1 MMLQDFVK
9 KKFSDFNKLV
19 VFTGGRADYRSIRE
33 SGLPAYILN
42 FVDCTISGTKTSLDK
57 DEFET
62 LLNKAIVFNVNYII
76 KPKNTILKF
85 LFGDVETRPVEF
97 VSERL
102 RYFQFYGYYVNHITE
117 FINMN
122 SIDVLSV
129 NQIEHIINEIN
140 KKLLEEISDP
150 ANGDS
155 QRLNLVKL
163 LYYFFVDLT
172 DNNPIN
178 IKLPKKI
185 LSVFLNDKG
194 FTGIK
199 AKVDDFF
206 SDEIFIQEAM
216 ELMNPVAKKRGR
228 PKKTEDGM
236 SANQVKEIVNR
247 AKTNLI
253 SNEAA
258 NKDVAGILEP
268 SETLPNEEKLPD
280 VKKIRQSETKM
291 PGLED
296 KTLAIEE
303 EIYSNDLLFASQF
316 SSITPEKPKSETQL
330 KEKLLDDLFCEESY
344 RKKIIKRIFHR
355 NEASFRTSVIEILA
369 SSGWSEA
376 IPLIESVFNKNRT
389 DIYSEEAVKF
399 VDILQSHFTKTSEEP
414 SSVYSTRKQ
423 QGA

>member
-1 MMLQDFVK
+1 MLQDFVK
-9 KKFSDFNKLV
+9 KKFSDYSRLV
-19 VFTGGRADYRSIRE
+19 EFTGGKTDYRTIKE
-33 SGLPAYILN
+33 SGLPAFILN
-42 FVDCTISGTKTSLDK
+42 FIECSIGTSRTTLEKK
-57 DEFET
+57 DFET

-97 VSERL
+97 ITERL
-102 RYFQFYGYYVNHITE
+102 AYFQFYGYYVNHILE

-122 SIDVLSV
+122 SLDVLSV
-129 NQIEHIINEIN
+129 NQIEHIINDIN
-140 KKLLEEISDP
+140 NKLLEEISDV
-150 ANGDS
+150 ANGES

-194 FTGIK
+194 FTAIK

-216 ELMNPVAKKRGR
+216 ELMNPVVKKRGR
-228 PKKTEDGM
+228 PKKSDVEM
-236 SANQVKEIVNR
+236 SDSQVKEIINK

-253 SNEAA
+253 SKEAS
-258 NKDVAGILEP
+258 NKDVESILEP
-268 SETLPNEEKLPD
+268 SEKLPDEEKLPD
-280 VKKIRQSETKM
+280 VKKLRQSKTKM
-291 PGLED
+291 PELED

-316 SSITPEKPKSETQL
+316 SSIVPEPAPTQTDVS
-330 KEKLLDDLFCEESY
+330 EKLLDELFCEESY
-344 RKKIIKRIFHR
+344 KKKIIKRVFHR
-355 NEASFRTSVIEILA
+355 NELSFKTSVFKILGA
-369 SSGWSEA
+369 ADWNEA
-376 IPLIESVFNKNRT
+376 IPLIEEVFKNNRT

-399 VDILQSHFTKTSEEP
+399 VDILQNHFTRTTIYP
-414 SSVYSTRKQ
+414 IHKQ
-423 QGA
+423 QGT

>member
-1 MMLQDFVK
+1 MLQDFVK
-9 KKFSDFNKLV
+9 KKFSDYSRLV
-19 VFTGGRADYRSIRE
+19 EFTGGRTDYRTIKE
-33 SGLPAYILN
+33 SGLPAFILN
-42 FVDCTISGTKTSLDK
+42 FIECSIGASRTTLEKK
-57 DEFET
+57 DFET

-97 VSERL
+97 ITERVA
-102 RYFQFYGYYVNHITE
+102 YFQFYGYYVNHILE

-122 SIDVLSV
+122 SLEVLSV
-129 NQIEHIINEIN
+129 NQIEHIINDIN
-140 KKLLEEISDP
+140 NKLLEEISDV
-150 ANGDS
+150 ANGES

-194 FTGIK
+194 FTAIK

-216 ELMNPVAKKRGR
+216 ELMNPIVKKRGR
-228 PKKTEDGM
+228 PKKSDVEM
-236 SANQVKEIVNR
+236 SDSQVKEIINK

-253 SNEAA
+253 SKEAS
-258 NKDVAGILEP
+258 NKDVESILEP
-268 SETLPNEEKLPD
+268 SEKLPDEEKLPD
-280 VKKIRQSETKM
+280 VKKLRQSKTKM
-291 PGLED
+291 PELED

-316 SSITPEKPKSETQL
+316 SSIIPEPAPTVTEVN
-330 KEKLLDDLFCEESY
+330 EKLLGELFCEESY
-344 RKKIIKRIFHR
+344 KKKIVKRVFHR
-355 NEASFRTSVIEILA
+355 NEPSFKTSVVKILGA
-369 SSGWSEA
+369 PDWNEA
-376 IPLIESVFNKNRT
+376 IPLIEEVFKNNRT

-399 VDILQSHFTKTSEEP
+399 VDILQNHFTRTTIYP
-414 SSVYSTRKQ
+414 IHKQ
-423 QGA
+423 QGT